1 VRAPSSQWRPRAA
14 LVLSLLGLAGAAGA
28 REGQAPAP
36 PQQQAAP
43 PPTPPKQERP
53 ALSAEDAALVQQL
66 ALVEHV
72 ELLRHLELFEKEPA
86 QPPKKQQ

>member
-1 VRAPSSQWRPRAA
+1 MA
-14 LVLSLLGLAGAAGA
+14 LILALAGLAGPVSAG
-28 REGQAPAP
+28 EGQATP
-36 PQQQAAP
+36 PPEAQQALQQ
-43 PPTPPKQERP
+43 KQEQRP

-86 QPPKKQQ
+86 AAPKKQR